1 MNYLIIYFEIS
12 LFLYFFK
19 LFKHSKYMIIF
30 HIGSYWNFDGFQIS
44 KLQKLANFRNCKIW
58 EIDLFSKLEIF

>member
-1 MNYLIIYFEIS
+1 
-12 LFLYFFK
+12 
-19 LFKHSKYMIIF
+19 MIIF

-58 EIDLFSKLEIF
+58 EIDLCSKLEIF